1 MAIIKRTKKNGGYSY
16 QVKVSVRDAN
26 GNRKTKSATARGK
39 TEARNL
45 EAVLKAKLLNGEFD
59 ENYIDKSISFT
70 DYFWDWFELYKES
83 SVTDRT
89 YATYKQL
96 YNNLKKYPIGS
107 KPISSITRRD
117 YQKFI
122 KDFGQTHAKSTVSKF
137 NSLLHACVKDAIYDE
152 VIKKDFIRSVNLVYD
167 KERTRKI
174 DYLSIQE
181 TKLLANYLINTLNPN
196 FTSKYMILLAI
207 GTGMRLGEIQGLT
220 WKDINFNFNTI
231 SINKSW
237 NYEKEEFQP
246 TKANSDRT
254 IRINNTLIEALKEL
268 KPKQSSDMLFKNQY
282 GTIPSSSAV
291 NKTLKESLVNC
302 GIKHNGFH
310 FHSLRHTHVAY
321 LLSESVDLYIISK
334 RLGHS
339 DVSITSRVY
348 SYLIDE
354 YKQKSDL
361 KIERSIEKLM
371 SSNFEQ
377 EKIKTTN

>member
-1 MAIIKRTKKNGGYSY
+1 MAIIKRFNKDGSY
-16 QVKVSVRDAN
+16 NYRVKVSVQKD
-26 GNRKTKSATARGK
+26 GKRKNKSATVKGK
-39 TEARNL
+39 IEARQM
-45 EAVLKAKLLNGEFD
+45 EAYLKAKLLNGEFD
-59 ENYIDKSISFT
+59 DDYIDKSIVFA

-83 SVTDRT
+83 SVTNRT
-89 YATYKQL
+89 YATYRQL

-107 KPISSITRRD
+107 KTINSITRRD

-122 KDFGQTHAKSTVSKF
+122 KDFGKNHAKSTVSKF

-152 VIKKDFIRSVNLVYD
+152 IIQKDFVRSVNLVFD
-167 KERTRKI
+167 KERSRKI
-174 DYLSIQE
+174 DYLSIEETAQLSNYLLE
-181 TKLLANYLINTLNPN
+181 TKNPN

-207 GTGMRLGEIQGLT
+207 GTGMRLGEIQALT

-237 NYEKEEFQP
+237 NYEDGKFQS
-246 TKANSDRT
+246 TKANFDRI
-254 IRINNTLIEALKEL
+254 IRINDTLIAAIKEL
-268 KPKQSSDMLFKNQY
+268 KPASKKEMIFLNQY

-291 NKTLKESLVNC
+291 NKTLKESLTAC
-302 GIKHNGFH
+302 DIEHGGFH

-321 LLSESVDLYIISK
+321 LLSETVDLYVISK

-361 KIERSIEKLM
+361 KIEKSVEKLM
-371 SSNFEQ
+371 NRKPDKNLET
-377 EKIKTTN
+377 KVK